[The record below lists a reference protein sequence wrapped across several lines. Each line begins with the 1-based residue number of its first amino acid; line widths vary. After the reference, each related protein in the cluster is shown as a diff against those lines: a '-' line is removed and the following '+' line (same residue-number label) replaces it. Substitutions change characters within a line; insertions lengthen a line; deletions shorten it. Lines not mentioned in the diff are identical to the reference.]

1 MTSNALISYLLLG
14 DCLRLIN
21 GREITWD
28 NVDDVL
34 LKISQLEEVH
44 VNVHVY
50 LRTQVPA
57 INIRPAGLDF
67 SMLVFLNTLY
77 SITYFSL

>member
-1 MTSNALISYLLLG
+1 MLWYFLLLLG

-44 VNVHVY
+44 VHVY

-57 INIRPAGLDF
+57 IKIMPAGLNF
-67 SMLVFLNTLY
+67 SMLVSLNTLY
-77 SITYFSL
+77 SITYFSLW